1 MVKMNSESAY
11 ELIEHIRAALAAA
24 VEGIRPFVPGA
35 VSSAQKSGGRGPV
48 TEADHA
54 ADRILREMLLRD
66 GEGWLSEETADD
78 FSRLS
83 RGRVWVVDPLDG
95 TREFVEGIPEWCLSV
110 GYVEDGRAVAGG
122 ICNPATRE
130 MFLGSWHTG
139 VTCNGKPVKASG
151 RQSLAGATVLA
162 SRTETQRGEWKRFE
176 GNGFSVVPM
185 GSVAYKLAR
194 VAAGLADA
202 TWTLSPKNEWDV
214 AAGVALIEAAG
225 GVVRTL
231 EDKPVEFNR
240 KATLYSG
247 LIAGGPSLYSEMR
260 KYLEVPVQEALNA
273 YARV

>member
-1 MVKMNSESAY
+1 MTTESA
-11 ELIEHIRAALAAA
+11 EDLLKHIHAALSAA

-35 VSSAQKSGGRGPV
+35 VSAAQKSGGRGPV

-54 ADRILREMLLRD
+54 ADRILRESLLRE

-78 FSRLS
+78 LSRLS

-95 TREFVEGIPEWCLSV
+95 TREFVEGVPEWCLSV
-110 GYVEDGRAVAGG
+110 GYIEDGRAVAGG
-122 ICNPATRE
+122 ICNPATGE
-130 MFLGSWHTG
+130 VFLGSRETG
-139 VTCNGKPVKASG
+139 VTWNGTPVKASE
-151 RQSLAGATVLA
+151 RQHLAGATVLA

-176 GNGFSVVPM
+176 GDGLTIVPM

-225 GVVRTL
+225 GVVCTL

-240 KATLYSG
+240 QATLYSG
-247 LIAGGPSLYSEMR
+247 LIAGGTNFYSEMR
-260 KYLEVPVQEALNA
+260 KYLDASIQEALST
-273 YARV
+273 YARS